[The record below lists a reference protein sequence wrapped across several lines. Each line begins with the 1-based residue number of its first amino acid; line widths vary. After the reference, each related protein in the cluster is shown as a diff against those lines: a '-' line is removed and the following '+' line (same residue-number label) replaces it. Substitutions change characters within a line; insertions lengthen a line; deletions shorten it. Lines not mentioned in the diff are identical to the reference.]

1 MIYILFFKLTD
12 LSPVTAQC
20 YLAAMLRQQITRVL
34 AMQNVIELEIGSYE

>member
-20 YLAAMLRQQITRVL
+20 NWVAKLRHHITRVL